1 VHPAGLPATVTGLDR
16 TVVMGVLNVTPDSFS
31 DGGRYL
37 DVESAVSH
45 GVALFREGA
54 DIVDVGGESTRPGA
68 ERVSAD
74 EEQSRVLPV
83 ITRLVE
89 QGVHVSIDTMRADT
103 AQAAVSAGAC
113 LVNDVSGGRA
123 DAAMYPTLAGLDV
136 PYVVMHWR
144 GHSECMADL
153 ASYDDVVSDV
163 LRELESC
170 VADAERAGIKRARL
184 VLDPGLGFAKEA
196 DHNWQLLRALP
207 QFLATEL
214 PVLVGA
220 SRKRFLGSLLAD
232 PEGRPRE
239 LDGRDAATDAVSA
252 IAAQLGV
259 WAVRVHDVAGSS
271 DAVRVACAWRA
282 GREHREGNAHG

>member
-1 VHPAGLPATVTGLDR
+1 
-16 TVVMGVLNVTPDSFS
+16 
-31 DGGRYL
+31 
-37 DVESAVSH
+37 
-45 GVALFREGA
+45 
-54 DIVDVGGESTRPGA
+54 
-68 ERVSAD
+68 
-74 EEQSRVLPV
+74 
-83 ITRLVE
+83 
-89 QGVHVSIDTMRADT
+89 
-103 AQAAVSAGAC
+103 
-113 LVNDVSGGRA
+113 
-123 DAAMYPTLAGLDV
+123 MYPTLAGLDV